1 MRKEANSTAEHS
13 YEGKKTKKG
22 RQMSDEVNRKSQ
34 KRQENLKKYEKR
46 QENYKKT
53 KKIRKLGD
61 RPPIKIMKPIESD
74 SNTKENDVVVVYT
87 DEACIENGG

>member
-34 KRQENLKKYEKR
+34 KRQEN
-46 QENYKKT
+46 YKK
-53 KKIRKLGD
+53 
-61 RPPIKIMKPIESD
+61 
-74 SNTKENDVVVVYT
+74 
-87 DEACIENGG
+87 